1 MSRSKNQHDKGW
13 NPPNRFLKQSVKNK
27 RRSAERMYL
36 HKLKEDPNYYDE
48 TDIETDDELDDID
61 NWE

>member
-13 NPPNRFLKQSVKNK
+13 NPPNRFLKQALKGK
-27 RRSAERMYL
+27 RRSAERMYI
-36 HKLKEDPNYYDE
+36 HNLKYDPYYYE
-48 TDIETDDELDDID
+48 EKDIEKDHELEDID